1 MYVSMVQCSVW
12 LGSGLRSNPDGIRN
26 TNNRHV
32 QELKVSTDEP
42 PCCPLPAGRLHAPST
57 RLHNYTHCGRQ
68 AISRIIGGA
77 EAVENEI
84 PWMCAIMR

>member
-1 MYVSMVQCSVW
+1 MV
-12 LGSGLRSNPDGIRN
+12 
-26 TNNRHV
+26 V

-42 PCCPLPAGRLHAPST
+42 PCCPLPAGRLHAPSN

-68 AISRIIGGA
+68 SISRIIGGT

-84 PWMCAIMR
+84 PWMCAIMRSEAVDLYLWTEVSEVSYEKFQD

>member
-1 MYVSMVQCSVW
+1 MV
-12 LGSGLRSNPDGIRN
+12 
-26 TNNRHV
+26 V

-42 PCCPLPAGRLHAPST
+42 PCCPLPAGRLHAPSN

-68 AISRIIGGA
+68 SISRIIGGT

-84 PWMCAIMR
+84 PWMCAIMRSETVDLYL